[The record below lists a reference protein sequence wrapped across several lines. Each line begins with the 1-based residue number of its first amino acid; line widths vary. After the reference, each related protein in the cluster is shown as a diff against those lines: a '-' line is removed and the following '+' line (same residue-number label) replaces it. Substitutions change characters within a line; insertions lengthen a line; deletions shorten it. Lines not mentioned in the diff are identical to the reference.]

1 MPLNHDTP
9 KESYVDFSSFS
20 FDPRV
25 MAGVTRA
32 GYETPTPIQAQAIP
46 PVLQGRD
53 LLGLAQTGT
62 GKTAA
67 FVLPILQRLL
77 GGERAVPRAL
87 ILSPTRELAEQTH
100 QSILKLAEDTG
111 FRSMTVYG
119 GVTAKSQVKILRTE
133 LPEIVV
139 ACPGRLLD
147 LMGQGFFDF
156 SKIGILVLDE
166 ADQMF
171 DMGFLPSIRKVI
183 AALPSKRQTLLFS
196 ATMPQEIRAL
206 AREFQRDPVK
216 VEIGAI
222 RPAQT
227 VTHFVYQV
235 AQNDKLEML
244 KLLLPGTEAEQ
255 TLIFTRT
262 KYRAKKLAQQLA
274 NHGHAAT
281 SLQGNLSQGQRE
293 KAMDSFRSGK
303 ARVMV
308 ATDIAARGI
317 DISKI
322 SHVINFDIPDTVEAY
337 THRIGR
343 TGRMHREG
351 TALTFVTPED
361 GTMLRSIEKVLGSP
375 IERRKVEGFVP
386 GMVTGA
392 GAAGGASGSGAAAPL
407 PFDARPPLP
416 PRRPRNPQVDRAP
429 RQAAANTGHA
439 RHVTANT
446 ERARQ
451 AAPRQVSPRNEATRG
466 EAGRRSEPRRESA
479 RADLP
484 RKDSGRRSEARSD
497 FGRGYD
503 IGSVTGR
510 TESGSFASRNRP
522 MNAARSEA
530 QSSSKYRS

>member
-1 MPLNHDTP
+1 M
-9 KESYVDFSSFS
+9 DFSSFS
-20 FDPRV
+20 FDPRI

-32 GYETPTPIQAQAIP
+32 GYATPTPIQAQAIP

-77 GGERAVPRAL
+77 GGERAVQRAL

-100 QSILKLAEDTG
+100 QAILKLADDTG

-119 GVTAKSQVKILRTE
+119 GVTAKSQVKTLRTQF
-133 LPEIVV
+133 PEIVV

-156 SKIGILVLDE
+156 SGIEILVLDE

-183 AALPSKRQTLLFS
+183 AALPAKRQTLLFS

-227 VTHFVYQV
+227 VSHFVYTV

-244 KLLLPGTEAEQ
+244 KMLLPGTEADQ

-262 KYRAKKLAQQLA
+262 KYRAKKLAQQLS

-361 GTMLRSIEKVLGSP
+361 SAMLRSIEKVLGSP

-392 GAAGGASGSGAAAPL
+392 AGGASGTGGAAAAPV

-416 PRRPRNPQVDRAP
+416 PRKPRNPQVDRAASP
-429 RQAAANTGHA
+429 NHA
-439 RHVTANT
+439 RPHAA
-446 ERARQ
+446 RA
-451 AAPRQVSPRNEATRG
+451 
-466 EAGRRSEPRRESA
+466 EAGRGNAQRDA
-479 RADLP
+479 
-484 RKDSGRRSEARSD
+484 GRNGLQRD
-497 FGRGYD
+497 FGRVAGQREAGRGSFQREAGRVAGQRDAGRGSSQREAGAGAARSFD

-510 TESGSFASRNRP
+510 MDSGSFASRNRAT
-522 MNAARSEA
+522 NSFRSDPH
-530 QSSSKYRS
+530 SSVKNRS